1 MIPASGHSQ
10 RSDRVMPRP
19 RPRPT
24 AGGLRDALGEL
35 FPSAPEAPARARGA
49 RVLGAV
55 VQVAAVGIASVA
67 MLLRVPGRPA
77 WRTIFGDDYFEF
89 LVGAIQHPWHWRAYG
104 GYVQV
109 LPRFIAQVVSY
120 LPLTDASL
128 AFALAG
134 VVIAACGALFIFHAS
149 VGHIES
155 VKLRALL
162 AVALVL
168 LPVAPMELIGSG
180 VETPWYLLPVLF
192 WAMLWRP
199 RTRPAMAVAA
209 AVGLLTMAS
218 NILAALLAPLL
229 VARLYVLRRPREHAV
244 SAGWLAGCLVQAT
257 FVISGALHG
266 HSRLYLKHATPGQ
279 SLAFYGHVV
288 LLPSLG
294 WHTSWWL
301 RSFAGAN
308 GAAAIAAVVL
318 AVSFGLI
325 LVTQPRARPFVVTA
339 VAVGFIFTVI
349 SVSINGG
356 PAAKPMLPAQ
366 VLGTR
371 YTIMAE
377 FLIVSALIV
386 GADHALRSRAHDRR
400 RQGAGLKSVTAVT
413 ALVVFLA
420 ATWAVDFRYTG
431 LRSTTAWSWAPI
443 AAKWERDC
451 AHSRTGEITETVY
464 NRPWMLPCRNITP

>member
-1 MIPASGHSQ
+1 MIPASGHPQ
-10 RSDRVMPRP
+10 RSDRVMP

-35 FPSAPEAPARARGA
+35 FPSVPEARARARGA
-49 RVLGAV
+49 RVLSAV
-55 VQVAAVGIASVA
+55 VQVAAVGIAAVA
-67 MLLRVPGRPA
+67 LLLRIPGRPA
-77 WRTIFGDDYFEF
+77 WRTIFGEDYFWF
-89 LVGAIQHPWHWRAYG
+89 LTGAIQHPWHWSAYA

-134 VVIAACGALFIFHAS
+134 VVVAACGALLVFHAS
-149 VGHIES
+149 AGHIES
-155 VKLRALL
+155 VRLRALL

-168 LPVAPMELIGSG
+168 LPIAPMEVIGSG
-180 VETPWYLLPVLF
+180 VDTPWYLLPVLF

-209 AVGLLTMAS
+209 AAGFLAMAS
-218 NILAALLAPLL
+218 TILAALLAPLL
-229 VARLYVLRRPREHAV
+229 VARLYVLRRPREHTV
-244 SAGWLAGCLVQAT
+244 SAGWLAGCLVQAA
-257 FVISGALHG
+257 FIIPLALHG
-266 HSRLYLKHATPGQ
+266 RSRLHSDSLTPPGQ
-279 SLAFYGHVV
+279 SLAYYGHAV

-301 RSFAGAN
+301 RSFAGAD
-308 GAAAIAAVVL
+308 GAAAIAAAVL
-318 AVSFGLI
+318 AVSIGLI
-325 LVTQPRARPFVVTA
+325 LVTQPGARLFVVTA
-339 VAVGFIFTVI
+339 LAVGFIFTVI
-349 SVSINGG
+349 SVSINRA
-356 PAAKPMLPAQ
+356 PAIEPMLPTRAG
-366 VLGTR
+366 GTR
-371 YTIMAE
+371 YTIMAD

-386 GADHALRSRAHDRR
+386 GTDHALRSRAHDRR
-400 RQGAGLKSVTAVT
+400 RQRAGLKSVMAVT

-431 LRSTTAWSWAPI
+431 LRTTSAWNWAPI

-464 NRPWMLPCRNITP
+464 KRPWTLPCRNITT

>member
-19 RPRPT
+19 RPR

-35 FPSAPEAPARARGA
+35 FPSVPEAPARARSA
-49 RVLGAV
+49 HVLGAV
-55 VQVAAVGIASVA
+55 VQVTAVGIASVA

-89 LVGAIQHPWHWRAYG
+89 LVGAIQHPWHSHAYG

-120 LPLTDASL
+120 LPLTDASR

-134 VVIAACGALFIFHAS
+134 VVVAACCALFIFHAS

-155 VKLRALL
+155 VKLCALL

-168 LPVAPMELIGSG
+168 LPIAPMELIGSG

-192 WAMLWRP
+192 WAVLWRP

-257 FVISGALHG
+257 FAISGALHG
-266 HSRLYLKHATPGQ
+266 HSRLYLDSLTPPGQ

-301 RSFAGAN
+301 RSVAGAN
-308 GAAAIAAVVL
+308 GATAIAAVVL

-325 LVTQPRARPFVVTA
+325 LVTQPEARLFVVTA
-339 VAVGFIFTVI
+339 LAVGFIFTV
-349 SVSINGG
+349 VSISINRA
-356 PAAKPMLPAQ
+356 PAITRMLPTQ

-371 YTIMAE
+371 YT
-377 FLIVSALIV
+377 
-386 GADHALRSRAHDRR
+386 
-400 RQGAGLKSVTAVT
+400 
-413 ALVVFLA
+413 
-420 ATWAVDFRYTG
+420 
-431 LRSTTAWSWAPI
+431 
-443 AAKWERDC
+443 
-451 AHSRTGEITETVY
+451 
-464 NRPWMLPCRNITP
+464 

>member
-19 RPRPT
+19 RPT
-24 AGGLRDALGEL
+24 AGVLRGALGEL

-89 LVGAIQHPWHWRAYG
+89 LAGAIQHPWHWRAYG

-134 VVIAACGALFIFHAS
+134 VVVAACGALFIFHAS
-149 VGHIES
+149 AGHIES

-180 VETPWYLLPVLF
+180 VETPWYLLPALF

-209 AVGLLTMAS
+209 AVGFLTMAS

-257 FVISGALHG
+257 FVISGVLHG

-279 SLAFYGHVV
+279 SLVFYGHDVV

-325 LVTQPRARPFVVTA
+325 LVTQPGARLFVVTA
-339 VAVGFIFTVI
+339 VAVGFIFTAI

-356 PAAKPMLPAQ
+356 PAAKPMLPTE

-371 YTIMAE
+371 YTIMAD

-400 RQGAGLKSVTAVT
+400 RQGASLKSVTAVT

-431 LRSTTAWSWAPI
+431 LRTTTAWSWAPI

-464 NRPWMLPCRNITP
+464 TKPWTLPCRNITP

>member
-1 MIPASGHSQ
+1 MIPASRHPQ
-10 RSDRVMPRP
+10 RSDRVISRSG
-19 RPRPT
+19 PT
-24 AGGLRDALGEL
+24 AGGLRDALGEF

-55 VQVAAVGIASVA
+55 VQVAAVGIAAIA
-67 MLLRVPGRPA
+67 MLLRIPGRPA
-77 WRTIFGDDYFEF
+77 WRTIFGEDYFWF
-89 LVGAIQHPWHWRAYG
+89 LTWAIKHPWHWSAYA
-104 GYVQV
+104 GYLQLV
-109 LPRFIAQVVSY
+109 PRFIAQVVSY

-134 VVIAACGALFIFHAS
+134 VVVAACSALFIFHAS
-149 VGHIES
+149 AGHIES
-155 VKLRALL
+155 VKLRVLL
-162 AVALVL
+162 AAALVL
-168 LPVAPMELIGSG
+168 LPIAPMELIGSA
-180 VETPWYLLPVLF
+180 VNTPWYLLPVLF

-209 AVGLLTMAS
+209 AVGLLAVAS

-244 SAGWLAGCLVQAT
+244 SVGWLAGCLVQAP
-257 FVISGALHG
+257 FVIPPALHG
-266 HSRLYLKHATPGQ
+266 HSRLHGNSLATPGQ

-318 AVSFGLI
+318 AASFGLI
-325 LVTQPRARPFVVTA
+325 LVTRPEARLFVVTA

-349 SVSINGG
+349 TVSINRA
-356 PAAKPMLPAQ
+356 PAIDPMLPTR
-366 VLGTR
+366 VGGTR
-371 YTIMAE
+371 YTIMAD

-386 GADHALRSRAHDRR
+386 GADHGLRSRAHDHR

-431 LRSTTAWSWAPI
+431 LRTTTAWSWAPI

-451 AHSRTGEITETVY
+451 AHSRTGEITETIY
-464 NRPWMLPCRNITP
+464 TKPWTLPCRNIIP

>member
-19 RPRPT
+19 RPT

-35 FPSAPEAPARARGA
+35 FPSVPETPARARGA

-134 VVIAACGALFIFHAS
+134 VVVAACCALFIFHAS

-180 VETPWYLLPVLF
+180 VETPWYLLPALF

-209 AVGLLTMAS
+209 AVGLLAMAS

-244 SAGWLAGCLVQAT
+244 SAGWLAGCLVQAVW
-257 FVISGALHG
+257 VISDALHG
-266 HSRLYLKHATPGQ
+266 HSRLNLDSLTPPGE

-325 LVTQPRARPFVVTA
+325 LVTQPGARLFVVTA

-349 SVSINGG
+349 SVGINRG
-356 PAAKPMLPAQ
+356 PAAKPMLPMQ

-371 YTIMAE
+371 YAIMAD

-400 RQGAGLKSVTAVT
+400 RRGAGLKSVTAVT

-420 ATWAVDFRYTG
+420 TTWAVDFRYTG
-431 LRSTTAWSWAPI
+431 LRTTTAWNWAPI

-464 NRPWMLPCRNITP
+464 KRPWTLPCRNITP

>member
-1 MIPASGHSQ
+1 
-10 RSDRVMPRP
+10 MPRL
-19 RPRPT
+19 RPT

-49 RVLGAV
+49 RVLSAV

-67 MLLRVPGRPA
+67 MLLRIPGRPA
-77 WRTIFGDDYFEF
+77 WRTIFGDDYFKF
-89 LVGAIQHPWHWRAYG
+89 LTEAIQHPWHWHAYG

-109 LPRFIAQVVSY
+109 LPRLIAQVVSY
-120 LPLTDASL
+120 LPLTDASV
-128 AFALAG
+128 AFALTG

-168 LPVAPMELIGSG
+168 LPIGPMELIGSG

-192 WAMLWRP
+192 WAILWRP
-199 RTRPAMAVAA
+199 RTRPAMAAAA
-209 AVGLLTMAS
+209 AVGFVTMAS
-218 NILAALLAPLL
+218 NILAALLVPLI
-229 VARLYVLRRPREHAV
+229 VARLCVLRRPREHAV
-244 SAGWLAGCLVQAT
+244 SAGWLAGCLVQAA
-257 FVISGALHG
+257 FVISDALHG
-266 HSRLYLKHATPGQ
+266 HSRLNLFSLTPPGQ

-294 WHTSWWL
+294 WHASWWL

-308 GAAAIAAVVL
+308 GATAIAAVVL
-318 AVSFGLI
+318 VVSFGLI
-325 LVTQPRARPFVVTA
+325 LVTQPGARLFVVTA
-339 VAVGFIFTVI
+339 IAVGFIFTL
-349 SVSINGG
+349 VSISINRA
-356 PAAKPMLPAQ
+356 PATTRMLPGQ

-371 YTIMAE
+371 YTIMAD

-400 RQGAGLKSVTAVT
+400 RQRAGLKSVTAVT
-413 ALVVFLA
+413 ALVVVLA
-420 ATWAVDFRYTG
+420 STWAVDFRYTG
-431 LRSTTAWSWAPI
+431 LRTTTAWSWAPI

-451 AHSRTGEITETVY
+451 AHSRTGEIAETVY
-464 NRPWMLPCRNITP
+464 KRPWTFPCRNITP

>member
-1 MIPASGHSQ
+1 MIPASGHS
-10 RSDRVMPRP
+10 RRPDRVMP

-24 AGGLRDALGEL
+24 AGGLRGALGEL
-35 FPSAPEAPARARGA
+35 FPSVPEAPTRARGA
-49 RVLGAV
+49 RVLSAV

-67 MLLRVPGRPA
+67 MLLRIPGRPA
-77 WRTIFGDDYFEF
+77 WRTIFGDDYFKF
-89 LVGAIQHPWHWRAYG
+89 LVEAIQHPWHWRPYG
-104 GYVQV
+104 GYMQV

-120 LPLTDASL
+120 LPLTDASK

-134 VVIAACGALFIFHAS
+134 VVVAACCALFIFHAS

-155 VKLRALL
+155 VKLRVLL

-180 VETPWYLLPVLF
+180 VETPWYLLPTLF

-199 RTRPAMAVAA
+199 RTRPAMGVAA
-209 AVGLLTMAS
+209 AVGFLTMSS
-218 NILAALLAPLL
+218 NILA
-229 VARLYVLRRPREHAV
+229 VLRRPREHAV

-257 FVISGALHG
+257 FVISGVLHR

-279 SLAFYGHVV
+279 SLAFYGHAVV
-288 LLPSLG
+288 LPSLG

-318 AVSFGLI
+318 AASLGLI
-325 LVTQPRARPFVVTA
+325 LVTQPGARLFVVTA
-339 VAVGFIFTVI
+339 VAFGFIFTVI
-349 SVSINGG
+349 SVGINRG
-356 PAAKPMLPAQ
+356 PAVNPMLPTL

-371 YTIMAE
+371 YAIMAD

-386 GADHALRSRAHDRR
+386 GADHALRSRAHDRL
-400 RQGAGLKSVTAVT
+400 RQGAALKTLTAVT

-431 LRSTTAWSWAPI
+431 LRTTTAWSWAPI

-464 NRPWMLPCRNITP
+464 TKPWTLPCRNITP

>member
-1 MIPASGHSQ
+1 
-10 RSDRVMPRP
+10 
-19 RPRPT
+19 
-24 AGGLRDALGEL
+24 
-35 FPSAPEAPARARGA
+35 
-49 RVLGAV
+49 VLSAV
-55 VQVAAVGIASVA
+55 VQVAAVGIAAIA

-77 WRTIFGDDYFEF
+77 WRTIFGEDYFWF
-89 LVGAIQHPWHWRAYG
+89 LTGAIQHPWHWSAYA

-134 VVIAACGALFIFHAS
+134 VIVAACGALFIFHAS
-149 VGHIES
+149 AGHIES

-168 LPVAPMELIGSG
+168 LPVAPMEVIGSG
-180 VETPWYLLPVLF
+180 VDTPWYLLPVLF

-199 RTRPAMAVAA
+199 RTRPAIAVAA
-209 AVGLLTMAS
+209 AVGFLAMAS
-218 NILAALLAPLL
+218 NTLAALLAPLL
-229 VARLYVLRRPREHAV
+229 VARLYMLRRPREHAV
-244 SAGWLAGCLVQAT
+244 SAGWLAGCLVQAA
-257 FVISGALHG
+257 FFISLALHG
-266 HSRLYLKHATPGQ
+266 RSRLDLDTLTPPGQ

-325 LVTQPRARPFVVTA
+325 LVTQPGARLFVVTA
-339 VAVGFIFTVI
+339 IATGFIFTVI
-349 SVSINGG
+349 SVSINRA
-356 PAAKPMLPAQ
+356 PAIDPMLPTR
-366 VLGTR
+366 VGGTR
-371 YTIMAE
+371 YTIMAD

-386 GADHALRSRAHDRR
+386 GVDHALRSRAHDRR

-413 ALVVFLA
+413 VLVVFLA

-431 LRSTTAWSWAPI
+431 LRTTTAWSWAPI

-451 AHSRTGEITETVY
+451 AHSRTGAITEMVY
-464 NRPWMLPCRNITP
+464 YRPRTLPCRNITP

>member
-24 AGGLRDALGEL
+24 AGGLRDVLGEL
-35 FPSAPEAPARARGA
+35 FPSVPEAPAPARGA

-77 WRTIFGDDYFEF
+77 WRTIFGDDYFVF

-134 VVIAACGALFIFHAS
+134 VVVAACCALFIFHAS

-162 AVALVL
+162 AVA
-168 LPVAPMELIGSG
+168 
-180 VETPWYLLPVLF
+180 
-192 WAMLWRP
+192 
-199 RTRPAMAVAA
+199 A

-218 NILAALLAPLL
+218 NILAALLVPLL

-257 FVISGALHG
+257 FVISGALHR
-266 HSRLYLKHATPGQ
+266 HSRLYLQHATPGQ
-279 SLAFYGHVV
+279 SLAFYGHIV

-308 GAAAIAAVVL
+308 GATAIAAVVL
-318 AVSFGLI
+318 AVSLGLI
-325 LVTQPRARPFVVTA
+325 LVTQPGARLFVVTA
-339 VAVGFIFTVI
+339 LAVGFIFTVI
-349 SVSINGG
+349 SVIINRG
-356 PAAKPMLPAQ
+356 PATSLMLPTQ
-366 VLGTR
+366 VLSTR
-371 YTIMAE
+371 YTIMAD

-431 LRSTTAWSWAPI
+431 LRTTTAWSWAPI

-464 NRPWMLPCRNITP
+464 TKPWTLPCRNITP

>member
-10 RSDRVMPRP
+10 RSDRVTP

-35 FPSAPEAPARARGA
+35 FPSAPEVPVRARGA
-49 RVLGAV
+49 RVLNAL

-77 WRTIFGDDYFEF
+77 WRTIFGDDYFKF
-89 LVGAIQHPWHWRAYG
+89 LVEAIQHPWHWSAYA
-104 GYVQV
+104 GYLQV

-120 LPLTDASL
+120 LPLADASL

-134 VVIAACGALFIFHAS
+134 VIVAACGALFIFHACA
-149 VGHIES
+149 GHIES

-162 AVALVL
+162 AAALVL

-209 AVGLLTMAS
+209 AVGFLTMAS
-218 NILAALLAPLL
+218 NILAVLLAPLL

-266 HSRLYLKHATPGQ
+266 HSRLDLNRLTPPGQ

-301 RSFAGAN
+301 RSFAGAD
-308 GAAAIAAVVL
+308 GAAMIAAVVL
-318 AVSFGLI
+318 ALSLGLI
-325 LVTQPRARPFVVTA
+325 LVTQPRARLFVVTA

-349 SVSINGG
+349 SVSLNRA
-356 PAAKPMLPAQ
+356 PAIDPMLPTR
-366 VLGTR
+366 VGGTR
-371 YTIMAE
+371 YTIMAD

-431 LRSTTAWSWAPI
+431 LRTTTAWSWAPI

-464 NRPWMLPCRNITP
+464 TKPWTLPCRNISP

>member
-19 RPRPT
+19 RPT

-35 FPSAPEAPARARGA
+35 FPSVPEAPARARGA

-77 WRTIFGDDYFEF
+77 WRTIFGDDYFQF
-89 LVGAIQHPWHWRAYG
+89 LAGAIQHPWHWSAYG

-134 VVIAACGALFIFHAS
+134 VVVAACCALFIFHAS
-149 VGHIES
+149 AGHIES

-244 SAGWLAGCLVQAT
+244 SAGWLAGCLVQAA

-266 HSRLYLKHATPGQ
+266 HSRLNLDSLTPP
-279 SLAFYGHVV
+279 APVAR
-288 LLPSLG
+288 LLRP
-294 WHTSWWL
+294 
-301 RSFAGAN
+301 RR
-308 GAAAIAAVVL
+308 AAAIARLAHVVVATVVRRSKRGRRDRGRRTRRQL
-318 AVSFGLI
+318 RPDPRHPAGGTAIRGDRRCSRLHLHGDKRRH
-325 LVTQPRARPFVVTA
+325 QPR
-339 VAVGFIFTVI
+339 
-349 SVSINGG
+349 
-356 PAAKPMLPAQ
+356 
-366 VLGTR
+366 
-371 YTIMAE
+371 
-377 FLIVSALIV
+377 
-386 GADHALRSRAHDRR
+386 
-400 RQGAGLKSVTAVT
+400 
-413 ALVVFLA
+413 
-420 ATWAVDFRYTG
+420 TG
-431 LRSTTAWSWAPI
+431 
-443 AAKWERDC
+443 
-451 AHSRTGEITETVY
+451 H
-464 NRPWMLPCRNITP
+464 

>member
-1 MIPASGHSQ
+1 
-10 RSDRVMPRP
+10 
-19 RPRPT
+19 
-24 AGGLRDALGEL
+24 LRDALSEL
-35 FPSAPEAPARARGA
+35 FPSVPQAPARPRGA
-49 RVLGAV
+49 RVFSAV

-67 MLLRVPGRPA
+67 MLLRIPGRPA
-77 WRTIFGDDYFEF
+77 WRTIFGDDYFKF
-89 LVGAIQHPWHWRAYG
+89 LVEAIQHPWHWRPYG

-134 VVIAACGALFIFHAS
+134 VVVAACCALFIFHAS

-180 VETPWYLLPVLF
+180 VETPWYLLPTLF

-199 RTRPAMAVAA
+199 RTRPAMAAAA
-209 AVGLLTMAS
+209 AVGFLTMAS
-218 NILAALLAPLL
+218 TTLAALLAPLL

-244 SAGWLAGCLVQAT
+244 SAGWLAGCLVQAA
-257 FVISGALHG
+257 FVIPLALHG
-266 HSRLYLKHATPGQ
+266 RSRLHLNSLTPPGQ
-279 SLAFYGHVV
+279 SLAFYGHAVV
-288 LLPSLG
+288 LPSLG

-308 GAAAIAAVVL
+308 GAAAIAVVVL
-318 AVSFGLI
+318 AASLGLI
-325 LVTQPRARPFVVTA
+325 LVTQPGARLFVVTA

-349 SVSINGG
+349 SVGINRG
-356 PAAKPMLPAQ
+356 PALNPMLPTQ

-371 YTIMAE
+371 YTIMAD

-400 RQGAGLKSVTAVT
+400 WRGAGLKSVTAVT

-431 LRSTTAWSWAPI
+431 LRTTTAWSWAPI

-464 NRPWMLPCRNITP
+464 TKPWTLPCRNITP

>member
-19 RPRPT
+19 RPT
-24 AGGLRDALGEL
+24 AGGLRGALGEL

-89 LVGAIQHPWHWRAYG
+89 LAGAIQHPWHWRAYG

-134 VVIAACGALFIFHAS
+134 VVVAACCALFIFHAS

-209 AVGLLTMAS
+209 AVGFLTMAS

-266 HSRLYLKHATPGQ
+266 HSRLYLDSLTTPGQ

-318 AVSFGLI
+318 AVGFGLI
-325 LVTQPRARPFVVTA
+325 LVTQPGARLFVVTA

-371 YTIMAE
+371 YAIMAD

-386 GADHALRSRAHDRR
+386 GADHALRSGARDRR

-431 LRSTTAWSWAPI
+431 LRTTTAWSWAPI

-464 NRPWMLPCRNITP
+464 KRPWTLPCRNITP

>member
-1 MIPASGHSQ
+1 MIPASGHPQ
-10 RSDRVMPRP
+10 RSDRVMP

-35 FPSAPEAPARARGA
+35 FPSVPGAPARARGA
-49 RVLGAV
+49 HVLGAA
-55 VQVAAVGIASVA
+55 VQVAAVGIASIA

-77 WRTIFGDDYFEF
+77 WRTIFGDDYFWF
-89 LVGAIQHPWHWRAYG
+89 LAQAIQHPWHWGQYG

-134 VVIAACGALFIFHAS
+134 VVVAACGALFIFHAS
-149 VGHIES
+149 AGHIES

-168 LPVAPMELIGSG
+168 LPIAPMELIGSG

-209 AVGLLTMAS
+209 AIGFLTMAS

-244 SAGWLAGCLVQAT
+244 SAGWLAGCLVQAAY
-257 FVISGALHG
+257 VIPVALDG
-266 HSRLYLKHATPGQ
+266 QSRLDHSLTPLRQ

-325 LVTQPRARPFVVTA
+325 LVTQPGARLFVVTA
-339 VAVGFIFTVI
+339 VAVGFIFTV
-349 SVSINGG
+349 VSISINRA
-356 PAAKPMLPAQ
+356 PAINLMLPTK

-371 YTIMAE
+371 YTIMAN

-400 RQGAGLKSVTAVT
+400 RRGAGLKSVTAVT

-431 LRSTTAWSWAPI
+431 LRTTTAWSWAPI

-464 NRPWMLPCRNITP
+464 YKPWTLPCRNITP